1 MLDINFQKYI
11 LINTDNLNY
20 LGGTMMTKID
30 IISGFL
36 GAGKTTL
43 IKKLINEALTGEKL
57 VIIENEFGEIGI
69 DGGFLKDSGI
79 EITEMNSGC
88 ICCSLVGDFGTA
100 LKEVIDKY
108 SPDRIIIEP
117 SGVGKLSD
125 VMKAVLDV
133 KEHADIVL
141 NSATTVVDC
150 SKAKMYIKNFGEF
163 FNNQIESAGA
173 VILSRTQSSKA
184 GQVEDCVARIK
195 ELNANAAIVTTSW
208 DDISAS
214 AILGAMEHTNILD
227 NLINE
232 VIEEHH
238 HEHHHE
244 DASICVC
251 GQPMGEGVGHSR
263 SMGRAGFAVAGGFL
277 ILNSFLLE
285 WLFPDQ
291 EFASELSAVLGAIVL
306 ALPIVWVAIKDL
318 CAGRVYMNELVAM
331 ALLASFAGGV
341 FREAGIIAFFLLITI
356 IIETRTAS
364 GAQRS
369 IEDLIR
375 LTPHTARKLVGGDF
389 VETEVLDLQLGDIIN
404 VRPGENFPI
413 DGQIVKGQSAVNQ
426 ASITG
431 ESLPVDKG
439 AGDEVYAGTMNLSGA
454 IDVKVTKVGNDTTLG
469 KVKEMI
475 LAAETSK
482 TPMVRI
488 IDKYAGF
495 YTPTILMLA
504 ALTWWFSDGDMNRV
518 ITLMVIACPCAVV
531 LATPT
536 AVVAAIAAAARL
548 GILIKNVAHLEL
560 ASKVKSFVFDK
571 TGTLTKG
578 ELEVARLKPVDG
590 VEPAELLLT
599 AVSVEIASNHPTA
612 LALQRL
618 AREVG
623 VSPAKGD
630 SYEELP
636 GKGVE
641 ALIGGVKCLVGRPAW
656 IQSQGIALPH
666 DESEVEG
673 MSVVVV
679 VRNGRALGWI
689 GFRDQIRPE
698 AAQMVRELKAE
709 GIRQCAMATGDR
721 TAVATMVAG
730 KIGID
735 DFRGDCLPQGKVEY
749 VEQAKKADIVAFVG
763 DGVNDAPA
771 LAASDLSIAMGA
783 IGSDIA
789 INSASIALMTNDL
802 RRIPLLITLSK
813 KSASVIN
820 QNLVFGMFFVICG
833 IILSVFGQMSPIL
846 AAVLHTLST
855 LIVIF
860 NSARLVRTG
869 EEITRA
875 ENAAGQ

>member
-1 MLDINFQKYI
+1 M
-11 LINTDNLNY
+11 
-20 LGGTMMTKID
+20 
-30 IISGFL
+30 S
-36 GAGKTTL
+36 
-43 IKKLINEALTGEKL
+43 
-57 VIIENEFGEIGI
+57 
-69 DGGFLKDSGI
+69 
-79 EITEMNSGC
+79 
-88 ICCSLVGDFGTA
+88 CCCGHDH
-100 LKEVIDKY
+100 D
-108 SPDRIIIEP
+108 
-117 SGVGKLSD
+117 
-125 VMKAVLDV
+125 
-133 KEHADIVL
+133 
-141 NSATTVVDC
+141 
-150 SKAKMYIKNFGEF
+150 
-163 FNNQIESAGA
+163 
-173 VILSRTQSSKA
+173 
-184 GQVEDCVARIK
+184 
-195 ELNANAAIVTTSW
+195 
-208 DDISAS
+208 
-214 AILGAMEHTNILD
+214 
-227 NLINE
+227 
-232 VIEEHH
+232 
-238 HEHHHE
+238 HHHE

-285 WLFPDQ
+285 WLFPAQ

-306 ALPIVWVAIKDL
+306 ALPIVWAAIKDL

-331 ALLASFAGGV
+331 ALLAAFAGGV

-375 LTPHTARKLVGGDF
+375 LTPHTARKLVDGDF

-413 DGQIVKGQSAVNQ
+413 DGVIVKGQSAVNQ

-560 ASKVKSFVFDK
+560 ASKVRCFVFDK

-590 VEPAELLLT
+590 VEPAELLKT

-618 AREVG
+618 AKEVG
-623 VSPAKGD
+623 IAPEKGD

-641 ALIGGVKCLVGRPAW
+641 AVIGGVKCMVGRPAW
-656 IQSQGIALPH
+656 ILSQNIALPH

-673 MSVVVV
+673 MSVAVI
-679 VRNGRALGWI
+679 VRNGKSIGWV

-698 AAQMVRELKAE
+698 AAEMVKELKAE
-709 GIRQCAMATGDR
+709 GIRQCAMVTGDR
-721 TAVATMVAG
+721 SAVATAVAAKV
-730 KIGID
+730 GID

-749 VEQAKKADIVAFVG
+749 VEQAKKTDIVAFVG

-771 LAASDLSIAMGA
+771 LAAADLSIAMGA

-802 RRIPLLITLSK
+802 RRIPLLITLSR

-820 QNLVFGMFFVICG
+820 QNLVFGMLFVICG
-833 IILSVFGQMSPIL
+833 IILSVFGQMSPVL
-846 AAVLHTLST
+846 AAVLHTVST

-875 ENAAGQ
+875 ENTAKQ

>member
-1 MLDINFQKYI
+1 M
-11 LINTDNLNY
+11 
-20 LGGTMMTKID
+20 
-30 IISGFL
+30 S
-36 GAGKTTL
+36 
-43 IKKLINEALTGEKL
+43 
-57 VIIENEFGEIGI
+57 
-69 DGGFLKDSGI
+69 
-79 EITEMNSGC
+79 
-88 ICCSLVGDFGTA
+88 CCCGHD
-100 LKEVIDKY
+100 
-108 SPDRIIIEP
+108 
-117 SGVGKLSD
+117 
-125 VMKAVLDV
+125 
-133 KEHADIVL
+133 
-141 NSATTVVDC
+141 
-150 SKAKMYIKNFGEF
+150 
-163 FNNQIESAGA
+163 
-173 VILSRTQSSKA
+173 
-184 GQVEDCVARIK
+184 
-195 ELNANAAIVTTSW
+195 
-208 DDISAS
+208 
-214 AILGAMEHTNILD
+214 
-227 NLINE
+227 
-232 VIEEHH
+232 H

-285 WLFPDQ
+285 WFFPNQ

-375 LTPHTARKLVGGDF
+375 LTPHTARKLADGEF

-439 AGDEVYAGTMNLSGA
+439 IGDEVYAGTMNLSGA

-578 ELEVARLKPVDG
+578 ELEVARLKPVNG

-618 AREVG
+618 AKEVG

-641 ALIGGVKCLVGRPAW
+641 ALIGGVKCIVGRPAW
-656 IQSQGIALPH
+656 IQSQGIALQH

-673 MSVVVV
+673 MRVVVV
-679 VRNGRALGWI
+679 VRNGKALGWI

-698 AAQMVRELKAE
+698 AAQMVKELKAE
-709 GIRQCAMATGDR
+709 GIRQCAMVTGDR

-875 ENAAGQ
+875 ENTAKQ

>member
-1 MLDINFQKYI
+1 M
-11 LINTDNLNY
+11 
-20 LGGTMMTKID
+20 
-30 IISGFL
+30 S
-36 GAGKTTL
+36 
-43 IKKLINEALTGEKL
+43 
-57 VIIENEFGEIGI
+57 
-69 DGGFLKDSGI
+69 
-79 EITEMNSGC
+79 
-88 ICCSLVGDFGTA
+88 CCCGHD
-100 LKEVIDKY
+100 
-108 SPDRIIIEP
+108 
-117 SGVGKLSD
+117 
-125 VMKAVLDV
+125 
-133 KEHADIVL
+133 
-141 NSATTVVDC
+141 
-150 SKAKMYIKNFGEF
+150 
-163 FNNQIESAGA
+163 
-173 VILSRTQSSKA
+173 
-184 GQVEDCVARIK
+184 
-195 ELNANAAIVTTSW
+195 
-208 DDISAS
+208 
-214 AILGAMEHTNILD
+214 
-227 NLINE
+227 
-232 VIEEHH
+232 
-238 HEHHHE
+238 HEHEHNHE
-244 DASICVC
+244 DAAICVC
-251 GQPMGEGVGHSR
+251 GQPVTEGVGHGR
-263 SMGRAGFAVAGGFL
+263 SMGRTSFAVAGGFL
-277 ILNSFLLE
+277 ILNSFILE
-285 WLFPDQ
+285 WLFPRQ
-291 EFASELSAVLGAIVL
+291 EFASEISAMLGAVIL
-306 ALPIVWVAIKDL
+306 ALPIIWVAIKDL
-318 CAGRVYMNELVAM
+318 RVGRVYMNELVAM
-331 ALLASFAGGV
+331 ALLAAFAGGV

-356 IIETRTAS
+356 IIESRTAS

-369 IEDLIR
+369 IEELIR
-375 LTPHTARKLVGGDF
+375 LTPHTARRLVGGEY
-389 VETEVLDLQLGDIIN
+389 VEGEVLDLKLGDVIN

-413 DGQIVKGQSAVNQ
+413 DGEIISGQSAVNQ

-431 ESLPVDKG
+431 ESLPVDKSV
-439 AGDEVYAGTMNLSGA
+439 GDEVYAGTMNLSGS

-504 ALTWWFSDGDMNRV
+504 TLTWWFSNGDMNRV

-560 ASKVKSFVFDK
+560 AAKVRCFIFDK

-590 VEPAELLLT
+590 VEPAELLLA

-618 AREVG
+618 AKEVG
-623 VSPAKGD
+623 VSPAKGEA
-630 SYEELP
+630 YKELP

-641 ALIGGVKCLVGRPAW
+641 AKIDGVECLVGRPAW
-656 IQSQGIALPH
+656 LSSLGIALPH
-666 DESEVEG
+666 DEKEVEG
-673 MSVVVV
+673 MSIVVVA
-679 VRNGRALGWI
+679 RGGKSIGWV

-698 AAQMVRELKAE
+698 AAEMVRSLKAE
-709 GIRQCAMATGDR
+709 GIRQCSMVTGDR
-721 TAVATMVAG
+721 TAVATMVAS

-749 VEQAKKADIVAFVG
+749 VEHVKENNIVAFVG

-802 RRIPLLITLSK
+802 RRIPLLIMLSR

-820 QNLVFGMFFVICG
+820 QNLAFGMIFVICG
-833 IILSVFGQMSPIL
+833 IVLSVFGQMTPIF

-875 ENAAGQ
+875 ENSAALNR

>member
-1 MLDINFQKYI
+1 
-11 LINTDNLNY
+11 
-20 LGGTMMTKID
+20 
-30 IISGFL
+30 
-36 GAGKTTL
+36 
-43 IKKLINEALTGEKL
+43 
-57 VIIENEFGEIGI
+57 
-69 DGGFLKDSGI
+69 
-79 EITEMNSGC
+79 MN
-88 ICCSLVGDFGTA
+88 D
-100 LKEVIDKY
+100 
-108 SPDRIIIEP
+108 
-117 SGVGKLSD
+117 
-125 VMKAVLDV
+125 
-133 KEHADIVL
+133 
-141 NSATTVVDC
+141 
-150 SKAKMYIKNFGEF
+150 
-163 FNNQIESAGA
+163 
-173 VILSRTQSSKA
+173 
-184 GQVEDCVARIK
+184 
-195 ELNANAAIVTTSW
+195 
-208 DDISAS
+208 
-214 AILGAMEHTNILD
+214 
-227 NLINE
+227 
-232 VIEEHH
+232 
-238 HEHHHE
+238 
-244 DASICVC
+244 
-251 GQPMGEGVGHSR
+251 
-263 SMGRAGFAVAGGFL
+263 
-277 ILNSFLLE
+277 
-285 WLFPDQ
+285 
-291 EFASELSAVLGAIVL
+291 
-306 ALPIVWVAIKDL
+306 
-318 CAGRVYMNELVAM
+318 
-331 ALLASFAGGV
+331 
-341 FREAGIIAFFLLITI
+341 
-356 IIETRTAS
+356 
-364 GAQRS
+364 
-369 IEDLIR
+369 
-375 LTPHTARKLVGGDF
+375 DF
-389 VETEVLDLQLGDIIN
+389 VETEVLDLQIGDIIN

-431 ESLPVDKG
+431 ESLPVDK
-439 AGDEVYAGTMNLSGA
+439 AVGDDVYAGTMNLSGS
-454 IDVKVTKVGNDTTLG
+454 IDIKVTKVGNDTTLG

-518 ITLMVIACPCAVV
+518 ITLMVISCPCAVV

-560 ASKVKSFVFDK
+560 ASKVRSFVFDK

-599 AVSVEIASNHPTA
+599 AVSVEIGSNHPTA

-623 VSPAKGD
+623 VTPVKGD

-641 ALIGGVKCLVGRPAW
+641 ALIDGVKCLVGRPAW
-656 IQSQGIALPH
+656 ILSQEIALPH

-673 MSVVVV
+673 MSVAVV
-679 VRNGRALGWI
+679 VRNGKSIGWI

-698 AAQMVRELKAE
+698 AQQMVRELKAE
-709 GIRQCAMATGDR
+709 GISLCAMVTGDR

-749 VEQAKKADIVAFVG
+749 VEQVKKNDIVAFVG

-771 LAASDLSIAMGA
+771 LAAADLSIAMGA

-813 KSASVIN
+813 KSAAVIN

-833 IILSVFGQMSPIL
+833 IVLSVFGQMSPIL

-875 ENAAGQ
+875 ENTAKH